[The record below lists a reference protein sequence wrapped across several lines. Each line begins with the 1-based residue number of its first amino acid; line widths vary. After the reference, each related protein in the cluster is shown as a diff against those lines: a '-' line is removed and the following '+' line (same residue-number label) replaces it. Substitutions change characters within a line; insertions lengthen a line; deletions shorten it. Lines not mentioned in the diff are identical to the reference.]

1 MTRYPRGEPIAYEPE
16 LDLAD
21 DGVEDL
27 DDLDELD
34 DEHAPE
40 LELGQAWRDFVAL
53 GRFGM
58 ALQQATP
65 RRAEPG
71 VIDMVEVAPGIYA
84 RRQNPSR
91 PEGGPL
97 GRIDAIQR
105 AFARLQKDFR

>member
-1 MTRYPRGEPIAYEPE
+1 MTRYPRGEPIEYEPE
-16 LDLAD
+16 LDQVD
-21 DGVEDL
+21 EDL
-27 DDLDELD
+27 DDDER
-34 DEHAPE
+34 APE

-84 RRQNPSR
+84 RRQNPR
-91 PEGGPL
+91 PTEGGPL

-105 AFARLQKDFR
+105 AFARLQRDFR